1 MTTTMKSNRA
11 ARTITPR
18 IAAALAAAL
27 TIALFAQPA
36 AAQKVHRCVDE
47 KGGVTFSDK
56 RCQTAEAMRS
66 PITAAAA
73 SGPTEPTTTRSQRA
87 TAATTVEPAE
97 LANVAAR
104 LNERA
109 LR

>member
-1 MTTTMKSNRA
+1 MTTTMI
-11 ARTITPR
+11 ARSTITPR
-18 IAAALAAAL
+18 IARAAAAAL
-27 TIALFAQPA
+27 TVALFAQPA

-56 RCQTAEAMRS
+56 RCQTGEALRS
-66 PITAAAA
+66 PITASAT
-73 SGPTEPTTTRSQRA
+73 SNPIETKPQRA
-87 TAATTVEPAE
+87 TAAAAAEPAE